1 MSIINDKF
9 WFGKKVVITG
19 HTGFKGAWLTIWLNS
34 LNAKVFGIS
43 LEPENDECLFNL
55 SNIKEKIQHN
65 IVDIR
70 DYKKLSFLI
79 NEIQP
84 DFIFHLAAQPL
95 VRKSYIE
102 SRYTWETNVLG
113 SINLLESMKY
123 INIPCTTIF
132 VTTDKVYHNTE
143 KDISYNEDDILGGF
157 DPYSSSKSAVE
168 LAVNSWRNS
177 FFTNDN
183 KIRIAT
189 VRAGNVIGGGD
200 WSEDRIIPDAI
211 KNLINKNNIIVRNP
225 NYVRPWQHVLDPLS
239 GYLNLAEKISS
250 NSNKIYQSAFNFG
263 PDIENKYTVLD
274 LVNEIFKYWQG
285 QYEIITNPNE
295 LHESELLSLS
305 ILKSKKYLNWRPN
318 WSFEESIYYTIDWY
332 KNNLNGMN
340 ALENT
345 LKQIQIFNKND

>member
-1 MSIINDKF
+1 MTIINDNF

-19 HTGFKGAWLTIWLNS
+19 HTGFKGSWLAIWLNS

-55 SNIKEKIQHN
+55 SNIKEEIQHN

-70 DYKKLSFLI
+70 DYEKLSFLI

-123 INIPCTTIF
+123 INIPCTAIF

-143 KDISYNEDDILGGF
+143 KDVSYNEEDILGGF

-177 FFTNDN
+177 FFTNEN

-211 KNLINKNNIIVRNP
+211 KNLIIKNNIIIRNP

-263 PDIENKYTVLD
+263 PDIENK
-274 LVNEIFKYWQG
+274 
-285 QYEIITNPNE
+285 
-295 LHESELLSLS
+295 LLASLS
-305 ILKSKKYLNWRPN
+305 KVCN
-318 WSFEESIYYTIDWY
+318 
-332 KNNLNGMN
+332 
-340 ALENT
+340 
-345 LKQIQIFNKND
+345 IFS